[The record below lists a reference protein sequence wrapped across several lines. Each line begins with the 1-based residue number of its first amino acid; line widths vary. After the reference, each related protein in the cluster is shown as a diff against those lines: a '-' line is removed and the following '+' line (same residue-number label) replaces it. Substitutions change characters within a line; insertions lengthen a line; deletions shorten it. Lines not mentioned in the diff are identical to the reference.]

1 MAGRLGGD
9 MGTGGV
15 AAGLCACL
23 LGIGLARFAYGPL
36 LPAMVGAGWFDAAQA
51 DYLGAA
57 NLAGYLAGALAARLL
72 PLRPTPAL
80 LTALMAV
87 AAASLLACA
96 LPAFG
101 WFLGWRLASGAAG
114 AMLMILAPPAVLA
127 HVAPARRGLA
137 SGVIFTGVGL
147 GIAAS
152 GVAVPILLRGGV
164 ARTWIALGIAGLGLT
179 LLAARGWPAPD
190 GTVPPAPARPDG
202 DEDGAGGAAGAALR
216 RLYVQ
221 YALNA
226 VGLVPHML
234 YLADYVARGLR
245 HGVAA
250 GATAWTLFGAGAL
263 AGPVLAGALADRL
276 GPARAL
282 RLAYV
287 VQAAAIAVPALTGR
301 MPAVLCSAV
310 IVGAA
315 VPGVVPLVLA
325 RVRHLAHT
333 AAAQRRAWAAATIA
347 FALGQAASG
356 YGLSALLVRTDSFT
370 LLFAVGAGAILAALA
385 IDLLAGGARRRARI
399 SPSSPAAGR
408 A

>member
-1 MAGRLGGD
+1 MAGRPGGD
-9 MGTGGV
+9 TGMRGV
-15 AAGLCACL
+15 AAALCGCL

-72 PLRPTPAL
+72 PLRASPVL
-80 LTALMAV
+80 LNALMLIAT
-87 AAASLLACA
+87 ASLLACA
-96 LPAFG
+96 WPAFG

-127 HVAPARRGLA
+127 HVAPARRGVA
-137 SGVIFTGVGL
+137 SGLIFTGVGL

-152 GVAVPILLRGGV
+152 GVAVPVLLRGGV
-164 ARTWIALGIAGLGLT
+164 ARTWIALGIAGLALT
-179 LLAARGWPAPD
+179 LLAARFWPAPAAEAAATPVAD
-190 GTVPPAPARPDG
+190 RPDG
-202 DEDGAGGAAGAALR
+202 ADGAAGAALR

-221 YALNA
+221 YALDA

-234 YLADYVARGLR
+234 YLADYVARGLH

-250 GATAWTLFGAGAL
+250 GATAWALFGAGAL
-263 AGPVLAGALADRL
+263 VGPVLAGALTDRL
-276 GPARAL
+276 GPIRAL
-282 RLAYV
+282 RLTYV
-287 VQAAAIAVPALTGR
+287 VQAAAVALPALTGR

-310 IVGAA
+310 IVGAG

-325 RVRHLAHT
+325 RVRVLTHT
-333 AAAQRRAWAAATIA
+333 APAQRRAWAAATIA
-347 FALGQAASG
+347 FALGQAVAG
-356 YGLSALLVRTDSFT
+356 YALSALLVRTDSFT
-370 LLFAVGAGAILAALA
+370 LLFALGAGAIGAALA
-385 IDLLAGGARRRARI
+385 IDLRSGGARRPAPV